1 MAAEVGAEAGSCEV
15 GAIEAGIGA
24 GLVVCDADI
33 YSKGEHEVPPP
44 QAQDVCD
51 ADINSEGEHEAS
63 PPRAPDTA
71 QGDTGLGPADSA

>member
-44 QAQDVCD
+44 QAQDVRD
-51 ADINSEGEHEAS
+51 VDINSEGEHEACLKHS
-63 PPRAPDTA
+63 TA